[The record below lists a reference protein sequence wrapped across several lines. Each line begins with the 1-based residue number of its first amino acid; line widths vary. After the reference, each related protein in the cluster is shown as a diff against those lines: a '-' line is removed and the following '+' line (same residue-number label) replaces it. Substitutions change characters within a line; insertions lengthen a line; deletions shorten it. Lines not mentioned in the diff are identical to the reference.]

1 MEGIMQLLLIAG
13 IVFAIGAVTFA
24 LQNNVP
30 VVVAFG
36 FWHYDS
42 SLAVVLLVALGL
54 GALIAGLVSTPSV
67 IKGQWAGAR
76 LRRQVAGLEDERAV
90 LERRVRELESEMG
103 LKTSVPAPVEE
114 GAAPYVG
121 LKTLLMAHEEK

>member
-1 MEGIMQLLLIAG
+1 MQLLLILG

-24 LQNNVP
+24 LQNNAP
-30 VVVAFG
+30 VTVAFA

-76 LRRQVAGLEDERAV
+76 LRRQVAILEDDKAS
-90 LERRVRELESEMG
+90 LERRVRELESALAKYTPG
-103 LKTSVPAPVEE
+103 PVPAAEE
-114 GAAPYVG
+114 TAPYVG
-121 LKTLLMAHEEK
+121 LKALMFGGEEKKPT

>member
-1 MEGIMQLLLIAG
+1 MQLLLIFG

-30 VVVAFG
+30 AVVFFG
-36 FWHYDS
+36 FWRFDS
-42 SLAVVLLVALGL
+42 SLAVVLLVALAL

-76 LRRQVAGLEDERAV
+76 LRRQIASLEEDRAA
-90 LERRVRELESEMG
+90 LDRRIVELETAMAQH
-103 LKTSVPAPVEE
+103 LPAPAPAAEE
-114 GAAPYVG
+114 AAPYVG
-121 LKTLLMAHEEK
+121 LKSLMMGQEEQYPR

>member
-1 MEGIMQLLLIAG
+1 MQLLLILG

-30 VVVAFG
+30 VTVAIDS
-36 FWHYDS
+36 WHYDS
-42 SLAVVLLVALGL
+42 SLAVVLLVALAL

-76 LRRQVAGLEDERAV
+76 LRRQVAILEDDRAS
-90 LERRVRELESEMG
+90 LERRIHELESAMPQES
-103 LKTSVPAPVEE
+103 SVPVPAAEE
-114 GAAPYVG
+114 
-121 LKTLLMAHEEK
+121 AHPTSG

>member
-1 MEGIMQLLLIAG
+1 MQLLLIFG

-30 VVVAFG
+30 AAVVFG
-36 FWHYDS
+36 FWRFDS
-42 SLAVVLLVALGL
+42 SLAVVLLVALAL

-76 LRRQVAGLEDERAV
+76 LRRQVTALEEDRAA
-90 LERRVRELESEMG
+90 LERRIAELEAA
-103 LKTSVPAPVEE
+103 LPPALAAPVPAAED
-114 GAAPYVG
+114 AAPYVG
-121 LKTLLMAHEEK
+121 LKTLIMGQEEQNPR

>member
-1 MEGIMQLLLIAG
+1 MQLFLIVG
-13 IVFAIGAVTFA
+13 IVFAIGAVIFA
-24 LQNNVP
+24 LQNSAP
-30 VVVAFG
+30 VTVIFAL
-36 FWHYDS
+36 WHYNS

-76 LRRQVAGLEDERAV
+76 LRRQIASLEDERAA
-90 LERRVRELESEMG
+90 LAQRVRELESEAG
-103 LKTSVPAPVEE
+103 QRTPAPVPAAE

-121 LKTLLMAHEEK
+121 LKSLMMAHEEANPR